1 MKISRV
7 FVLLLIKNL
16 LAGFVGSERWKAFI
30 IQYIVLLPYKRNKA
44 VYYIKYPFEK
54 WATTLEKSFAASVPR
69 TCLHYVYKISA
80 ARRYSNDSRNSDT
93 MSLSKSSI
101 LLWMS
106 RMNNPFHSSGRGEC
120 VKVSRKQQGKNRK
133 RCMDRF
139 DRLHS
144 PNSWEFRSELPSFL
158 PCEEVVQAGE
168 GQGLG
173 EGEGRDR
180 ELRILF

>member
-1 MKISRV
+1 MM
-7 FVLLLIKNL
+7 LNLLITHVSLWKLGNNFIKKLCSFNSTNL
-16 LAGFVGSERWKAFI
+16 FAL
-30 IQYIVLLPYKRNKA
+30 
-44 VYYIKYPFEK
+44 YIKYLQDEAIQTIPGI
-54 WATTLEKSFAASVPR
+54 R
-69 TCLHYVYKISA
+69 TDRS
-80 ARRYSNDSRNSDT
+80 T
-93 MSLSKSSI
+93 MSLPKSSI

-158 PCEEVVQAGE
+158 MRRCSTVRGGE
-168 GQGLG
+168 GQGQ
-173 EGEGRDR
+173 GEGRDR
-180 ELRILF
+180 ELRVLF